1 MRIRTIS
8 LGLALLVGSLLSQF
22 PAAAQNPHPHPPHH
36 LQYEKDIEA
45 FEAADQTNPPA
56 PGEILLIGSSSIRK
70 WTTAPAQ
77 FPKHRLIMRGFGGS
91 YLSDS
96 VAFADRIAIPYQP
109 KLILLY
115 AGDNDIAG
123 GKSPEQVL
131 ADFKAFVAKI
141 HAARPETRIGYI
153 AIKCS
158 PSRVKYLQPMRTANR
173 LIQEFAATDPR
184 LIYVDVFTPALDA
197 AGQPRP
203 ELYLADQLHLNATG
217 YKLWADIIGPV
228 MDKVDPPVKK

>member
-1 MRIRTIS
+1 MV
-8 LGLALLVGSLLSQF
+8 GLLLPQT
-22 PAAAQNPHPHPPHH
+22 PASAQNQAAHPPHH
-36 LQYEKDIEA
+36 LQYEKDIQA
-45 FEAADQTNPPA
+45 FEAADKTNPPA
-56 PGEILLIGSSSIRK
+56 PGGILLIGSSSIRK

-77 FPKHRLIMRGFGGS
+77 FPKHRLILRGFGGS

-96 VAFADRIAIPYQP
+96 VAFADRIAIPYKP

-123 GKSPEQVL
+123 GKSAEQVF
-131 ADFKAFVAKI
+131 AGFKEFVAKI
-141 HAARPETRIGYI
+141 QAALPETRIGYI

-158 PSRVKYLQPMRTANR
+158 PSRVKYLEPMRTANR

-203 ELYLADQLHLNATG
+203 ELYVGDQLHLNVAG

-228 MDKVDPPVKK
+228 MDEVDPPAKK